1 MRARVIP
8 VLLIKDGL
16 LFKSV
21 KFNKLEYVGDPI
33 NTIKIF
39 NDKCVDEIIILDI
52 NVSKQNK
59 EPNYRIIEEIASE
72 AFIPLA
78 YGGGVTSTE
87 YAKKVI
93 NCGVEKIIINSAY
106 RKNKSL
112 VKDLAEIL
120 GSQSVILS
128 VDVKK
133 TFRGSYKIYNYLNRK
148 TLKCKLDEY
157 FQSINYDCIGE
168 VFINMINDDGCYNG
182 YDLKFLQHV
191 RSLIE
196 SPLIYCGG
204 ANVVEDFRF
213 AFDSG
218 VNAAA
223 AGGYFVYKRSGK
235 LKAVLINY
243 LSENELQQINKE
255 H

>member
-78 YGGGVTSTE
+78 YSDG
-87 YAKKVI
+87 
-93 NCGVEKIIINSAY
+93 NCLPFFVFFTLPE
-106 RKNKSL
+106 L
-112 VKDLAEIL
+112 
-120 GSQSVILS
+120 LS
-128 VDVKK
+128 
-133 TFRGSYKIYNYLNRK
+133 
-148 TLKCKLDEY
+148 
-157 FQSINYDCIGE
+157 
-168 VFINMINDDGCYNG
+168 
-182 YDLKFLQHV
+182 
-191 RSLIE
+191 
-196 SPLIYCGG
+196 
-204 ANVVEDFRF
+204 
-213 AFDSG
+213 
-218 VNAAA
+218 
-223 AGGYFVYKRSGK
+223 KR
-235 LKAVLINY
+235 N
-243 LSENELQQINKE
+243 
-255 H
+255 